1 MKILCIS
8 DDEDPA
14 LWDHFSKSRLE
25 GIDLIIS
32 CGDLKPEYLRFLVTM
47 ANVPLL
53 YVHGNHDE
61 CYEWDAPEGCD
72 CIDNAVVR
80 YNGVIIAG
88 LPGCRK
94 YREGK
99 FQITEHKMRALVWR
113 LSFGIRR
120 AKGLDILVTHAPP
133 RGCGD
138 LDDRPHMGFQ
148 AFYRIIDEFTPKLLL
163 HGHVHMTYDLSIPRE
178 ERIADTQVINV
189 SNRYIIEIPDKPHP
203 ATEHKRLKWLTRHVE
218 PKGEDYFF
226 ANKEKR
232 L

>member
-14 LWDHFSKSRLE
+14 LWDHFSRDRLS

-47 ANVPLL
+47 ARVPLL

-61 CYEWDAPEGCD
+61 RYEFDPPEGCD
-72 CIDNAVVR
+72 CIDNSVVK
-80 YNGVIIAG
+80 YNGIVIAG

-99 FQITEHKMRALVWR
+99 YQIAEHSMRYLVWR
-113 LSFGIRR
+113 LGFGIRK
-120 AKGLDILVTHAPP
+120 AKGLDLLVTHAPP

-148 AFYRIIDEFTPKLLL
+148 AFYKLIDDYSPLKLV
-163 HGHVHMTYDLSIPRE
+163 HGHVHMAYDYSLART
-178 ERIADTQVINV
+178 ERIADTEVINV
-189 SNRYIIEIPDKPHP
+189 SNRCVVEMPDREYP
-203 ATEHKRLKWLTRHVE
+203 ASEHRRLIWITRRRE
-218 PKGEDYFF
+218 PEGDYFYGK
-226 ANKEKR
+226 KENE